1 MNQLDIMHFWVVLLL
16 ICLAISS
23 PVEVVSSPNFIYKD
37 SENIPLVTFDG
48 AEGTTYKFHVLNDPV
63 MGGVSTGTFEV
74 DEENDI
80 GIFNGTVK
88 IVPSLQAPGFLSF
101 EADGKFSDASST
113 ISGGIA
119 LRLRTSTPEYTGFRM
134 VFAANA
140 ISPGSSCRWG
150 GQIPFTGGCFKSK
163 FNVPP
168 SIDNE
173 FVDIEVPFNSFSD
186 HWDGATGEHTKE
198 CSEDPK
204 VCPTADDLGNIQ
216 KISIMAEGVAGDIH
230 LEVLSISATSN

>member
-1 MNQLDIMHFWVVLLL
+1 MMIINRYLSHFITL
-16 ICLAISS
+16 I
-23 PVEVVSSPNFIYKD
+23 KH
-37 SENIPLVTFDG
+37 TF
-48 AEGTTYKFHVLNDPV
+48 FQ
-63 MGGVSTGTFEV
+63 GGVSTGTFEV

-101 EADGKFSDASST
+101 EADGKFADASST

-168 SIDNE
+168 SNENE
-173 FVDIEVPFNSFSD
+173 FVDIEVPFTTFSD

-230 LEVLSISATSN
+230 LEVLSISATTD

>member
-1 MNQLDIMHFWVVLLL
+1 M
-16 ICLAISS
+16 
-23 PVEVVSSPNFIYKD
+23 
-37 SENIPLVTFDG
+37 
-48 AEGTTYKFHVLNDPV
+48 
-63 MGGVSTGTFEV
+63 STGTFEV
-74 DEENDI
+74 DEEHDI

-101 EADGKFSDASST
+101 EANGKFADASST

-119 LRLRTSTPEYTGFRM
+119 LRLRTSTPDYTGFRM

-140 ISPGSSCRWG
+140 LSPSSSCRWG
-150 GQIPFTGGCFKSK
+150 GQIPLTGGCFKSQ

-168 SIDNE
+168 SNENE
-173 FVDIEVPFNSFSD
+173 FVDIEVPFSSFSD
-186 HWDGATGEHTKE
+186 HWSGSTGEHTKE
-198 CSEDPK
+198 CADDPK

>member
-1 MNQLDIMHFWVVLLL
+1 MHISIFALLL
-16 ICLAISS
+16 PLAISS
-23 PVEVVSSPNFIYKD
+23 PVQHGSAPYLNNEAPD
-37 SENIPLVTFDG
+37 SVPLVTFDG

-101 EADGKFSDASST
+101 EADGKFADASST

-140 ISPGSSCRWG
+140 ISPSRSCRWG
-150 GQIPFTGGCFKSK
+150 AQIPFTGGCFKSK

-168 SIDNE
+168 SNENE
-173 FVDIEVPFNSFSD
+173 FVDIEVPFNTFSD

-216 KISIMAEGVAGDIH
+216 RISIMAEGVAGDIH
-230 LEVLSISATSN
+230 LEVLSVAATTN

>member
-1 MNQLDIMHFWVVLLL
+1 MHISILTLLL
-16 ICLAISS
+16 PLAISS
-23 PVEVVSSPNFIYKD
+23 PVQQNPVHLNYEASAS
-37 SENIPLVTFDG
+37 IPLVTFDG

-101 EADGKFSDASST
+101 EADGKFADASST

-168 SIDNE
+168 SNENE
-173 FVDIEVPFNSFSD
+173 FVDIEVPFTTFSD

-230 LEVLSISATSN
+230 LEVLSISATTD